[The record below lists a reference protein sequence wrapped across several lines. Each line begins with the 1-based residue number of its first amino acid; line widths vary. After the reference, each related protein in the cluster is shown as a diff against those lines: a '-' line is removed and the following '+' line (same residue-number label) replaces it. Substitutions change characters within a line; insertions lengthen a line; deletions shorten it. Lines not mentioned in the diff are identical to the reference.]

1 MAGLSINLLHLA
13 FFPPKN
19 SNRGGVGS
27 PNRSFWMPHVVINPF
42 PPLPTQN
49 GHSGQIVVAE
59 RLFTG
64 NFLALLGSHLGHFEA
79 GI

>member
-13 FFPPKN
+13 FFSSKFQTG
-19 SNRGGVGS
+19 GGVITG
-27 PNRSFWMPHVVINPF
+27 PHVVITPF

-64 NFLALLGSHLGHFEA
+64 NLLALLGSHLGHFEA
-79 GI
+79 GK